1 MKIKQVDL
9 YISHFQETI
18 YFYEHILGLRLKLWT
33 EEMAD
38 FQIGDSMLRL
48 IKDEKENHYYYH
60 FAFNIPA
67 NKFKEAKSW
76 LKEKVTLLTEDGED
90 EIEFDGS
97 SQATSCYF
105 EDPAGNIVE
114 LIARKKVAPHSDTRE
129 FTTRG
134 ILSISEISL
143 TTDGIEAA
151 YRQMQALGL
160 SVRGENQIHLDTHL
174 NFVGD
179 QEDNAFILL
188 GPIGRRWLF
197 SEKQAIASPVVI
209 HTDYGKLTQP

>member
-1 MKIKQVDL
+1 MKIKQVEL
-9 YISHFQETI
+9 YISHYQEMI
-18 YFYEHILGLRLKLWT
+18 CFYEHILGFRLKSWT

-38 FQIGDSMLRL
+38 FQIGESMLRL
-48 IKDEKENHYYYH
+48 IKDKKENHYYYH

-67 NKFKEAKSW
+67 NKFKVAKSW

-97 SQATSCYF
+97 MQATSCYF

-114 LIARKKVAPHSDTRE
+114 LIARKQVAPNSDTRE
-129 FTTRG
+129 FTTRD

-143 TTDGIEAA
+143 TTDDIGAA
-151 YRQMQALGL
+151 YKQMQALGL
-160 SVRGENQIHLDTHL
+160 SVRGENQIHLDTYL

-179 QEDNAFILL
+179 QEDNAFVLL

-197 SEKQAIASPVVI
+197 SEKPAIASPVVI
-209 HTDYGKLTQP
+209 HTEYGKLIHP